1 MKTYYFLGIKGT
13 GMSALALI
21 MHNMGYH
28 VMGSDIAKYVFT
40 EDKLIEAGIEV
51 LAFNPDNIKEDYI
64 IVKGNAFNEL
74 HPEVAKAVE
83 LNCEIH
89 TYIEMVANLD
99 KEYLSVAIT
108 GTHGKTTTTSM
119 VAHLFNKY
127 KKTSYLIGD
136 GTGVGNPDSD
146 YFVYE
151 ACEYRRHFLSYYPD
165 YSIITNIDF
174 DHPDTYID
182 LEDTIDAFKSFA
194 NQTSKKIIG
203 CGDDENVLTLP
214 KENLITYGFESSND
228 YQIKDYTLTQAGSEF
243 SVYNRGNLLGT
254 FKAPIY
260 GLHNL
265 LNLTSAIIVSILNG
279 ITVKQINESLDSLPS
294 NRRRFEET
302 FVGGNLVIDDYAH
315 HQVEIKA
322 VISMVKQKYP
332 DKEII
337 AIMEPYTFSR
347 FNAFIDEFAESVEG
361 ATKTY
366 ICPVDSSAREI
377 RAEGTVDSDVILA
390 KIPNSEWLTLD
401 TISNLNTHQDKILL
415 FMGVAAGKYA
425 DAYKH
430 QWK

>member
-21 MHNMGYH
+21 MHNMGFK
-28 VMGSDIAKYVFT
+28 VMGSDIDKYVFT
-40 EDKLIEAGIEV
+40 EDKLIDAGIEI
-51 LAFNPDNIKEDYI
+51 LPFNASNIKEEFI
-64 IVKGNAFNEL
+64 IVKGNAFNNKHE
-74 HPEVAKAVE
+74 EVAKALELGVE
-83 LNCEIH
+83 MH

-99 KEYLSVAIT
+99 KEYLSIGIT

-127 KKTSYLIGD
+127 KNASYLIGD
-136 GTGVGNPDSD
+136 GTGLGNADSE

-151 ACEYRRHFLSYYPD
+151 ACEYRRHFLSYFPD

-174 DHPDTYID
+174 DHPDTYKD
-182 LEDTIDAFKSFA
+182 LEDTIDAFKDFA
-194 NQTSKKIIG
+194 AQTSKKVIA
-203 CGDDENVLTLP
+203 CGDDENVWKLP
-214 KENLITYGFESSND
+214 SENLITYGFSDRND
-228 YQIKDYTLTQAGSEF
+228 YQVTDYNLSEAGCEFTLMHNDSLIGEF
-243 SVYNRGNLLGT
+243 N
-254 FKAPIY
+254 APVY
-260 GLHNL
+260 GLHNI
-265 LNLTSAIIVSILNG
+265 LNLSSAIIVSLLNE
-279 ITVKQINESLDSLPS
+279 ITVEQIKESLDSLPS

-302 FVGGNLVIDDYAH
+302 HIGGNLVIDDYAH
-315 HQVEIKA
+315 HQIEIEA

-347 FNAFIDEFAESVEG
+347 FNAFIDEFAKSVEG
-361 ATKTY
+361 ASKTY

-377 RAEGTVDSDVILA
+377 RAEGSLDSDVILD

-401 TISNLNTHQDKILL
+401 TISKLNHHQEKILL

-430 QWK
+430 QW